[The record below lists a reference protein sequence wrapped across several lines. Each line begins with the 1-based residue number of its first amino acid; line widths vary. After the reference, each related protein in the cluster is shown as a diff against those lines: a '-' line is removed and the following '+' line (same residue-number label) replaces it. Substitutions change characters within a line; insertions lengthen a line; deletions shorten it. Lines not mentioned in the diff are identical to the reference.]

1 MKKVFLAIA
10 AIAMSVAVNAA
21 TLVPALENGV
31 GASLAESQ
39 LENLSASGSDYN
51 SVAVG
56 TTSITLPG
64 GVKIVYEAAEAGK
77 KSFSFKA
84 DEYVRL
90 QVKPGQVVYTP
101 QAADAGKFFVMQ
113 VRAKGDTG
121 PDFSSN
127 AESLGSVSGTKVAD
141 PANSS
146 KQIRPDKYISVAIPA
161 SGDVVIDATEGFDFM
176 TWEVLDA
183 VPSAVENASA
193 DAEEVKFFNVNG
205 QEVAADAEGF
215 VFGTDGSK
223 KFNK

>member
-10 AIAMSVAVNAA
+10 AVAMSVAVNAA
-21 TLVPALENGV
+21 TLVPALANGV

-39 LENLSASGSDYN
+39 LTNLYQSSDYY
-51 SVAVG
+51 STAIG
-56 TTSITLPG
+56 TTSITLG
-64 GVKIVYEAAEAGK
+64 NVKIVYESAEADK
-77 KSFSFKA
+77 KCFSFKA
-84 DEYVRL
+84 DEYVRV
-90 QVKPGQVVYTP
+90 QVKKAQVVYTP
-101 QAADAGKFFVMQ
+101 QAADAGKYFVMQ

-121 PDFSSN
+121 PAFTSN
-127 AESLGSVSGTKVAD
+127 AVDLGSVPGPKVED
-141 PANSS
+141 PADSS
-146 KQIRPDKYISVAIPA
+146 KSIRPDQYISVAIPA
-161 SGDVVIDATEGFDFM
+161 SGDVVIDASEGFDFM
-176 TWEVLDA
+176 TWEVMDA

>member
-10 AIAMSVAVNAA
+10 AVAMSVAVNAA
-21 TLVPALENGV
+21 TLVPALANGV
-31 GASLAESQ
+31 GASLADSQ
-39 LENLSASGSDYN
+39 LENLSLQTDYYN
-51 SVAVG
+51 VAVG
-56 TTSITLPG
+56 PTSITLPG
-64 GVKIVYEAAEAGK
+64 GVKIVYEATAEGK
-77 KSFSFKA
+77 KVFSFKA

-101 QAADAGKFFVMQ
+101 QAGEAGKFFVMQ

-127 AESLGSVSGTKVAD
+127 AVALGSVKGAKVDD
-141 PANSS
+141 PEDSS
-146 KQIRPDKYISVAIPA
+146 KQIRPDQYISVEIPA
-161 SGDVVIDATEGFDFM
+161 AGDVVIDATQGFDFM
-176 TWEVLDA
+176 TWEVMDA

-193 DAEEVKFFNVNG
+193 DAKEVKYFNVNG

-215 VFGTDGSK
+215 VFGNDGSK